1 MPARMS
7 SSQLREAQRMAKKV
21 TDALGGAGL
30 FGVEFFI
37 SGKDVY
43 FSELSPRPHDTG
55 MVTLISQSLTEF
67 DLHLRAV
74 LGLPIPEISYWGP
87 SASAVVLA
95 ERDAETVKVSGL
107 EAALKIKSVDVRVFG
122 KPNARKFRR
131 MAVALARGKT
141 TDEARLRARQAAGKI
156 KIN

>member
-1 MPARMS
+1 
-7 SSQLREAQRMAKKV
+7 LKTAQAMAKKV
-21 TDALGGAGL
+21 TDYLGGAGI

-37 SGKDVY
+37 AGKDVY

-55 MVTLISQSLTEF
+55 MVTLVSQNLSEF

-95 ERDAETVKVSGL
+95 DREAESFSVRGL
-107 EAALKIKSVDVRVFG
+107 EQALRIKTAEVRVFG
-122 KPNARKFRR
+122 KPSTRKYRR

-141 TDEARLRARQAAGKI
+141 AEEARRKARAAAGKI
-156 KIN
+156 KLEY